1 MTGLPDMTTVLIC
14 ALILSLWSLPLNYM
28 PTIAR
33 FAVGGVEWGLSN
45 RETMP
50 DIPPWAERAE
60 RARKNHFENLPMILV
75 VLLIVQI
82 TEQANPI
89 INGAAVGIVALR
101 ILHGF
106 AYVLGVP
113 LLRSLAFVGSLL
125 SLFVILWQL
134 FN

>member
-1 MTGLPDMTTVLIC
+1 MTTVLTC

-45 RETMP
+45 RDTMP
-50 DIPPWAERAE
+50 EIPPWAKRAE
-60 RARKNHFENLPMILV
+60 RAQKNHFENLPMILV
-75 VLLIVQI
+75 VLLVVQI
-82 TEQANPI
+82 TEQANSI
-89 INGAAVGIVALR
+89 MNGAAIAIVALR

-106 AYVLGVP
+106 AYVLGAP

-134 FN
+134 FS